1 VVQGGDIKMKPVS
14 STMASLSLLAVL
26 TVAAMGTAGP
36 VAAARNSGAVFS
48 VDRTRLHFGHAE
60 VGFLSLADKLVT
72 VTNETDATISLSGYV
87 SDTFRFMY
95 PESTCG
101 GDLAAGASCVL
112 RMAVTPVAAGR
123 FSGTLTLFYWG
134 PDDGEPHGYVYV
146 KLAGHARGT

>member
-1 VVQGGDIKMKPVS
+1 MKPVS
-14 STMASLSLLAVL
+14 STIAAVSLLAVL
-26 TVAAMGTAGP
+26 TVAAMATPGP
-36 VAAARNSGAVFS
+36 VAAAPDSGAVFS
-48 VDRTRLHFGHAE
+48 VDRTRLHFGHAQSG
-60 VGFLSLADKLVT
+60 VLSLADKLLT
-72 VTNETDATISLSGYV
+72 VTNETDVTISLSGYV
-87 SDTFRFMY
+87 SDTFSFVY

-101 GDLAAGASCVL
+101 GDLAAGASCIF